1 MYCIQNSVSN
11 KLQNFCKTRKVSLV
25 NYVVFVVCS
34 VKRKYNV
41 KISRGQ
47 YCFVFDENR

>member
-1 MYCIQNSVSN
+1 MIMYYNSN
-11 KLQNFCKTRKVSLV
+11 KLQLPANLLLSLV
-25 NYVVFVVCS
+25 KKSLLFVVCS

-47 YCFVFDENR
+47 

>member
-1 MYCIQNSVSN
+1 MYYDSN
-11 KLQNFCKTRKVSLV
+11 KLQNSCKSLKLSLV
-25 NYVVFVVCS
+25 KKCLLFVVCS

-47 YCFVFDENR
+47 

>member
-1 MYCIQNSVSN
+1 M
-11 KLQNFCKTRKVSLV
+11 LQNYCKTRNFSLV
-25 NYVVFVVCS
+25 KNSVVFVVCS